1 MSQRRP
7 TAKASTDGI
16 MVAGASAHPHEVR
29 SPLSLDSIL
38 SNNNNS
44 DDDHENGN
52 DMDDNP
58 GDHHLLL
65 GIGND
70 EIVSLAEHDP
80 ERSILNLWAWLD
92 QDILSLQQT
101 VNRIDLN
108 SCLLTLTLV

>member
-38 SNNNNS
+38 SNNNDS

-92 QDILSLQQT
+92 QDILSLQPT

-108 SCLLTLTLV
+108 SCLLTQAIA